1 MDRLHLDYET
11 RCDIDIKTVGAHRY
25 LNHPSFQVLLTAWA
39 WGDGEVEQVEGFWCP
54 PSSAAVHAFNAPFE
68 MGVIRRVAGSAAVE
82 RHEWRCTMAHAYAR
96 GFSKRLSDVGK
107 QIGLPWDKVK
117 MDRGSQLIA
126 KFCKPRKP
134 SASNPDRYWVPETAP
149 GAWDEFRLYN
159 RQDVVAERGTWRFL
173 KAQGPWTQAEQDLWM
188 LDRKINR
195 RGVPVDLARVS
206 AAIDMA
212 ERFSQEA
219 GQEMRELTGIWPN
232 EVAQLREWAQA
243 QGYPFTTLA
252 KETVEEWLQ
261 DHPEGLLARA
271 LRLRLDF
278 AQSATKKFNAIQDRN
293 HQGRMYDT
301 MQFCG
306 ASRTGRWAGR
316 GLQLQNLKRPTIKD
330 PSAAADF
337 LVEDPEGFKLFYDLE
352 TIGSLIRSAIRAGLG
367 KLLAV
372 SDLSSIEMVV
382 LAWMTRDPGLM
393 RIFREGLDPYK
404 VFAEMW
410 LLVLYDEVEKAIR
423 NRCKPPMLGCGYGLG
438 GPGLVRYSESLRV
451 EMDEDTALSA
461 VQAYRARFPGV
472 CRFWRN
478 IESAFRWAVRS
489 PGTVFGQNIGFPMRY
504 NGRMLV
510 LRLPSG
516 RCLYYDRPEVDED
529 GELSYMGQ
537 NQFTG
542 QWGRIR
548 TWGGKLTE
556 NVDQAIARDLLAH
569 ALQRY
574 DEAGGCVIGHVHDE
588 MIAEE
593 DEDQAEKW
601 LETMNQCFTTP
612 PDWFRGL
619 PLKAEGY
626 VARDYRKG

>member
-1 MDRLHLDYET
+1 MNRLHLDYET
-11 RCDIDIKTVGAHRY
+11 RCDLDIKVVGAHRY
-25 LNHPSFQVLLTAWA
+25 FSHPSFEVLLTAWA
-39 WGDGEVEQVEGFWCP
+39 WGDDEVEQVEGFWCP
-54 PSSAAVHAFNAPFE
+54 PAASVIHAFNAPFE
-68 MGVIRRVAGSAAVE
+68 MGVIRRVAGTAAAE
-82 RHEWRCTMAHAYAR
+82 KHQWRCTMAHAYAR
-96 GFSKRLSDVGK
+96 GFAKRLSDVGG

-117 MDRGSQLIA
+117 MDRGSRLIT

-134 SASNPDRYWVPETAP
+134 SKSNPDRYWTPETAP
-149 GAWDEFRLYN
+149 GAWAEFKLYN
-159 RQDVVAERGTWRFL
+159 RQDVVAEREVWRVL
-173 KAQGPWTQAEQDLWM
+173 KAQGPWTREEQDLWM
-188 LDRKINR
+188 LDRKINA
-195 RGVPVDLARVS
+195 RGVPVDLDRVNT
-206 AAIDMA
+206 ATDMA
-212 ERFSQEA
+212 ERLTQAA
-219 GQEMRELTGIWPN
+219 GQEMRELIGIWPS
-232 EVAQLREWAQA
+232 EVAQLLEWAQG

-252 KETVEEWLQ
+252 KGTVEEWLQ
-261 DHPEGLLARA
+261 DHPEGLLARV

-278 AQSATKKFNAIQDRN
+278 AQSATKKFNAIRDRN
-293 HQGRMYDT
+293 HEGRMFDT

-337 LVEDPEGFKLFYDLE
+337 LVEDPDGFEMFYDLE
-352 TIGSLIRSAIRAGLG
+352 VLGSLIRSAIKAGPG
-367 KLLAV
+367 KLLVV

-382 LAWMTRDPGLM
+382 LAWMTKDPALV
-393 RIFREGLDPYK
+393 RIFRDGKDPYK

-410 LLVLYDEVEKAIR
+410 LGALYNEVEKATR
-423 NRCKPPMLGCGYGLG
+423 NLCKPPMLGCGYGLG
-438 GPGLVRYSESLRV
+438 GPGLVRYSESLGV

-461 VQAYRARFPGV
+461 VRAYRTKFPAV
-472 CRFWRN
+472 PVFWRN

-529 GELSYMGQ
+529 GDLSYMGQ

-542 QWGRIR
+542 QWDRIR

-569 ALQRY
+569 ALRLY
-574 DEAGGCVIGHVHDE
+574 DDAGGCLVGHVHDE

-593 DEDQAEKW
+593 DKAEAEQW
-601 LETMNQCFTTP
+601 LETMNRCFTTA
-612 PDWFRGL
+612 PDWFQGI